1 MCTDGTPDTE
11 ATVVECKS
19 FTGSIALLGGGAI
32 EAICQRQHLKNP
44 DSHIAEVTAG
54 GGVGAGLQRL
64 AFYNLDCIARDAG
77 SVKKSAWTYR
87 RSAVVYSLVR
97 QCYLPLMPHD
107 YCRVVC
113 EW

>member
-32 EAICQRQHLKNP
+32 EAIFQRQHLKNP

-54 GGVGAGLQRL
+54 GTCLNQAYTHRGVLGELRLPAAAGGVGAGLQRL
-64 AFYNLDCIARDAG
+64 AFYNLHCSRRWICEEI
-77 SVKKSAWTYR
+77 SVDIP
-87 RSAVVYSLVR
+87 SLCGCV
-97 QCYLPLMPHD
+97 
-107 YCRVVC
+107 
-113 EW
+113 